1 MGIHG
6 SPRPEGEEANSLVDE
21 GQVGWMD
28 PRLTPSPPQRRAPA
42 MWLFSDQWAMGPTQP
57 QLTGW
62 RLPEPH
68 PQG

>member
-6 SPRPEGEEANSLVDE
+6 PPRRSGEEAKSLEDE
-21 GQVGWMD
+21 GQAGWMD
-28 PRLTPSPPQRRAPA
+28 PGLTPSPPQREAPA
-42 MWLFSDQWAMGPTQP
+42 VRLFEDQWAMGPTQP
-57 QLTGW
+57 QLTGR